1 MKKLNP
7 NTISERLDKNLGED
21 ITETY
26 QDFLEDIMTRFSSSN
41 HSLAKFDLK
50 TKSSAENALLEI
62 QKKLDELE
70 SFKKEAKSL
79 RALMEQKRWELEN
92 K

>member
-1 MKKLNP
+1 MKKAKSDMNP
-7 NTISERLDKNLGED
+7 NRLDKNLGED

-26 QDFLEDIMTRFSSSN
+26 QDFLEDIMTRFSTSN
-41 HSLAKFDLK
+41 HSLARFDLK
-50 TKSSAENALLEI
+50 TKGSAENALEEI

-79 RALMEQKRWELEN
+79 RALMEQKRWEIEN